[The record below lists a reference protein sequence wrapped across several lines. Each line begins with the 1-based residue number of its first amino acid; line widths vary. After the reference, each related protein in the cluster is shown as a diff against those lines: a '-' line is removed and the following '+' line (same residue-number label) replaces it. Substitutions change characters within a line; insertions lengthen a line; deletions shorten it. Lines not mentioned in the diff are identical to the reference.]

1 MGAAACIAEGRD
13 MDCGAGVQRDGEL
26 KQFAL
31 PHDVTHV
38 ARPPKRTKPAE
49 YGGIR
54 GRGKYAPQVLEQ
66 ALRDI
71 ASQFHQKRL
80 QAGASLNVLITREDL
95 KDGGGTPFIDV
106 MGKVFM
112 PGNGL
117 GSGQGSA
124 QRDCTG
130 LSSGLGSGEVSG
142 MWAGQQ
148 VGHYDG

>member
-13 MDCGAGVQRDGEL
+13 MDCGAGVQREGEL

-31 PHDVTHV
+31 PHDVTHE

-54 GRGKYAPQVLEQ
+54 GRGKYAPHVLEQ

-80 QAGASLNVLITREDL
+80 QAGASLTVFIIREDL
-95 KDGGGTPFIDV
+95 KDGGGNTLLRRN
-106 MGKVFM
+106 GK
-112 PGNGL
+112 GIHA
-117 GSGQGSA
+117 GQ
-124 QRDCTG
+124 
-130 LSSGLGSGEVSG
+130 
-142 MWAGQQ
+142 WAGQWGGQ
-148 VGHYDG
+148 